1 MADPTPA
8 TLTPLPGPPHDAPRL
23 PTEPCCACGRE
34 LEPLRA
40 GGVLAFDDG
49 LRFLCDEEC
58 VTAYRGGKRHKRRP
72 TPPSHQDPMLSP
84 EALADARGQLQG
96 ASPPADSDAA
106 TPPYFGAGLV
116 VLGAVLS
123 PFATTPSAA
132 IVSAIASSAAAA
144 IALWAARTTARD
156 IGWLGSALGPAGV
169 VGAAVAAHGGAA
181 SSGGGWGLFGA
192 ALAAGAVTLRAYFD
206 AQARLPLKRAV
217 EALSRQL
224 PTHVRAPV
232 EADEDP
238 SNMSMHRVAA
248 ARIHTGEEVVALEGE
263 VMAVDGVV
271 QAGDATVLPYPG
283 AEATVKRQVGD
294 PVLAGARVLKGALR
308 VLATRVGEHR
318 ALVRIAHFADA
329 RPDEA
334 SPNVRIGDLVMRWG
348 GVGTLALAAGAV
360 AVAETGG
367 LSAPLSA
374 VSAVLLA
381 APLLALRRASQS
393 PLLAGAAH
401 AGARGIVYQSA
412 AALDRAGRVSVVAMA
427 PHRTLTEGKPEVVE
441 VHMIGGGD
449 ADQLMGIVAAAQ
461 RVAGQR
467 PIPLAIAQF
476 ARDRRIPR
484 VEVRRATH
492 VSGRGIT
499 GVTEQGEPLLVGNR
513 RFLLDEG
520 TSVAVADAEAARAEA
535 AGRTP
540 IFVSIGGRIR
550 AVITLQDHLR
560 NGARAAVQ
568 RLFDMNLEVVLLTGD
583 QRGPVERLASSLD
596 VAHVKAELLP
606 EERGMEVRRLRD
618 AGGKVATIGYPDDD
632 DAVLAEADVAVVLG
646 AAGGSAGERAV
657 ALVTEDVRD
666 AAAALWIAQA
676 ARDGSLRATRLA
688 ATAFA
693 LIVAG
698 AAAGLVVPGIAAV
711 IAVGVDWYGVRAGAR
726 LLRRFALR
734 LPAHSVG
741 T

>member
-1 MADPTPA
+1 MADTPPTS
-8 TLTPLPGPPHDAPRL
+8 LTPLPGPPHDGPRL
-23 PTEPCCACGRE
+23 PTEPCGACGRD

-40 GGVLAFDDG
+40 GGVLAFEDG
-49 LRFLCDEEC
+49 LRFLCDETC
-58 VTAYRGGKRHKRRP
+58 VTDYRGGKRHKRRP
-72 TPPSHQDPMLSP
+72 TPPSSQDPLLP
-84 EALADARGQLQG
+84 PDALANARAQLQRG
-96 ASPPADSDAA
+96 SSPPSGPGAPPPFVGGGMVLLAAVLAPFAA
-106 TPPYFGAGLV
+106 TPA
-116 VLGAVLS
+116 
-123 PFATTPSAA
+123 AA
-132 IVSAIASSAAAA
+132 ILSAMASCVAAG
-144 IALWAARTTARD
+144 IALWAGRPTARD
-156 IGWLGSALGPAGV
+156 IGWLSWALGPAGV
-169 VGAAVAAHGGAA
+169 VLAAVAAHG
-181 SSGGGWGLFGA
+181 GGGWGLFGA
-192 ALAAGAVTLRAYFD
+192 ALAAGAVTLRAFFD
-206 AQARLPLKRAV
+206 AEARIPVKRAV
-217 EALSRQL
+217 DALSLQL

-232 EADEDP
+232 AADEDP
-238 SNMSMHRVAA
+238 FSMSMRRVAA
-248 ARIHTGEEVVALEGE
+248 ERIHTGEEVVALEGE
-263 VMAVDGVV
+263 VMSVDGVV
-271 QAGDATVLPYPG
+271 QAGEATVLPYPG
-283 AEATVKRQVGD
+283 AETTVKRQLGD
-294 PVLAGARVLKGALR
+294 PVLAGATVLKGALR

-318 ALVRIAHFADA
+318 ALVRIAHFAEA

-334 SPNVRIGDLVMRWG
+334 SPNVRIGDLVRRWG
-348 GVGTLALAAGAV
+348 GGATIALAGAV
-360 AVAETGG
+360 IAVAETGG
-367 LSAPLSA
+367 LSTPLSA
-374 VSAVLLA
+374 AAVVLLSS
-381 APLLALRRASQS
+381 PLLALRRASQS
-393 PLLAGAAH
+393 PLLAAAAH

-441 VHMIGGGD
+441 VHMIGDGD
-449 ADQLMGIVAAAQ
+449 ADELMAVVAAAQ

-467 PIPLAIAQF
+467 PIPMAIAQF

-484 VEVRRATH
+484 TEVRRATH
-492 VSGRGIT
+492 VSGRGIA
-499 GVTEQGEPLLVGNR
+499 GVTQQGEPLVIGNR

-583 QRGPVERLASSLD
+583 QRGPVEQLAGSLD

-693 LIVAG
+693 VIAAG

-711 IAVGVDWYGVRAGAR
+711 LAAAVDAYGVRAGAR

-734 LPAHSVG
+734 LPAPSVG
-741 T
+741 A